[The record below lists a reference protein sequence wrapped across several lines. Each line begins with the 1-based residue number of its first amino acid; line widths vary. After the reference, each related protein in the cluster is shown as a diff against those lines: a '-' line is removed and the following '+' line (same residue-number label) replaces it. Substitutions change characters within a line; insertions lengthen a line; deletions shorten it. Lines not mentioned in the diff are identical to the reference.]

1 MDRAAQRGSI
11 RQAVPCLLL
20 DASKPIS
27 PPGYIPVVRP
37 DLPPV
42 LPQTCL
48 KQFGIHLMFL
58 VNPPYCPPALLH
70 MLDGTLPG
78 ALASSPVLS
87 FPRSA
92 A

>member
-1 MDRAAQRGSI
+1 LTPQSLSPRRGISRLCARI
-11 RQAVPCLLL
+11 CLRYL
-20 DASKPIS
+20 
-27 PPGYIPVVRP
+27 R
-37 DLPPV
+37 
-42 LPQTCL
+42 QTCL

>member
-11 RQAVPCLLL
+11 RQAVACLLL

-42 LPQTCL
+42 FAANMPQT
-48 KQFGIHLMFL
+48 IR
-58 VNPPYCPPALLH
+58 NPLNV
-70 MLDGTLPG
+70 PG
-78 ALASSPVLS
+78 
-87 FPRSA
+87 
-92 A
+92 